1 MTYSFSNAQ
10 NTTSNLQATYR
21 GALVTRAAT
30 NAYIAKLWSDG
41 LRRDL
46 AEVGMDLLKFIKV
59 ESFGLGYA
67 AGDTIN
73 IKTIGRLGENAKVA
87 GIPVTLQTAA
97 MSSFPITLDRHV
109 ESSFSIEDIAALL
122 NASGLLES
130 GYTQEAAYALMR
142 GVLGQVLGFRAA
154 ANSVAGSV
162 INASANG
169 TTGTGSGASAPL
181 DLNHVLQA
189 RTRLVQRKFDPKDF
203 VLFVSPVQF
212 AQLLANQRVQNF
224 FFKGTPE
231 GGAVSD
237 GIVGSLFGIPVYM
250 TTLIDTNSATGWLNG
265 AAATPTPGFASSFY
279 FPTQESL
286 APVALAGTFDPA
298 TNPITANQ
306 QIHTAMMLHKDYLAM
321 AKPFEPMSELSR
333 EALYLMDVVISSMF
347 YGMRTWR
354 NDGAIII
361 NTNASIPV
369 MTTQF

>member
-21 GALVTRAAT
+21 GALVTRAST
-30 NAYIAKLWSDG
+30 NAYIAKLWSDS

-46 AEVGMDLLKFIKV
+46 AEVGMELLKYIKV

-97 MSSFPITLDRHV
+97 MSSFPIILDRHV
-109 ESSFSIEDIAALL
+109 ESSFSVEDIAKML
-122 NASGLLES
+122 NSSGLLED
-130 GYTQEAAYALMR
+130 GYTLEAAYALMR
-142 GVLGQVLGFRAA
+142 GVLGQVLGMRAA
-154 ANSVAGSV
+154 TNAVAGSV

-169 TTGTGSGASAPL
+169 ITGTGSGASAPL

-189 RTRLVQRKFDPKDF
+189 RTRLVQRKFNPADM

-212 AQLLANQRVQNF
+212 AQLLANQRIQNF

-231 GGAVSD
+231 GGAVTE

-250 TTLIDTNSATGWLNG
+250 TTLIDANSATGWLNG
-265 AAATPTPGFASSFY
+265 STATPTPGFASSFY
-279 FPTQESL
+279 FPSQETL

-298 TNPITANQ
+298 TNTLTAQQ
-306 QIHTAMMLHKDYLAM
+306 QIHTAILLHKDYIAM
-321 AKPFEPMSELSR
+321 AKPFEPMSEVSR
-333 EALYLMDVVISSMF
+333 EALYMMDAVISSMF

-354 NDGAIII
+354 NDGAVII
-361 NTNASIPV
+361 NTNATIPN